1 MVLYIPKLELGLFTP
16 RSMVFLVIFM
26 VPAAVWMTLM
36 LPVLRESVLCCRVL
50 KFYIGA
56 ACPPLELDAL
66 LPD

>member
-1 MVLYIPKLELGLFTP
+1 MVLYIPKFELGLL
-16 RSMVFLVIFM
+16 SIVFLVIFM
-26 VPAAVWMTLM
+26 VPAAVYMTLI

-56 ACPPLELDAL
+56 ACPPFELDAL

>member
-1 MVLYIPKLELGLFTP
+1 
-16 RSMVFLVIFM
+16 MVFLVIFM

-36 LPVLRESVLCCRVL
+36 LPVLRERVLCCRVL